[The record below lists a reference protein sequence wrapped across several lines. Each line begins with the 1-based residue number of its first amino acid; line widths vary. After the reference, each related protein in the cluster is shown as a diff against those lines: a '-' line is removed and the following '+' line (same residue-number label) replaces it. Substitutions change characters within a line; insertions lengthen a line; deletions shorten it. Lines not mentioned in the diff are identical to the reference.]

1 MRAGSSVCRAT
12 GDKDTYLKNILALSR
27 SKSRL
32 PSPPARR
39 PSPNSALLQRV
50 PWWAVALTL
59 LVMLTAALAVDPLR
73 DAATLESVGE
83 ATLTRSAGYIAI
95 APVSD
100 VLDTITLLSIGQHIA
115 IVLWAIVLFAIWR
128 ATRARGGGRGTTVLR
143 ELGASVLMLLGI
155 VAVYAL
161 AALLPRPM
169 ASLALS
175 DATVLAIDVHSHT
188 KYSHDGR
195 LGWTEDDVRNWHR
208 AAGYDIAY
216 ITDHATFEGAE
227 RGIAANPRLAGE
239 GTMILQGLEAF
250 YKGEHVNVLGA
261 GRRYQGLTT
270 PDLKSVDEQ
279 SLALASLLQATSPVL
294 IETIPGKLDRV
305 PAASDTAP
313 GVRAIEIVD
322 GSPRGLTQGRRDRAR
337 ILHIADSLNLALV
350 AGSDNHGWGKTA
362 PGWTLMRIPGW
373 RGMTTDSLSSRIEEI
388 LRLGRREATRVVERR
403 AAPGASAIQVVF
415 AAPVVAWGMF
425 AMLSPDERVAWII
438 WAWAIVI
445 AMRAWRVSRAR
456 RVTPA

>member
-1 MRAGSSVCRAT
+1 M
-12 GDKDTYLKNILALSR
+12 I
-27 SKSRL
+27 
-32 PSPPARR
+32 
-39 PSPNSALLQRV
+39 
-50 PWWAVALTL
+50 
-59 LVMLTAALAVDPLR
+59 TAAFALDAVR
-73 DAATLESVGE
+73 DAATLGSVGE
-83 ATLTRSAGYIAI
+83 ARLTQSAGYIAI
-95 APVSD
+95 APLCD

-115 IVLWAIVLFAIWR
+115 VVLWTIALFAIWR
-128 ATRARGGGRGTTVLR
+128 LWRARRARDGRTGTTVLR
-143 ELGASVLMLLGI
+143 ELGAAVLLLMGI
-155 VAVYAL
+155 VFVYAL

-175 DATVLAIDVHSHT
+175 DDTVLAIDVHSHT

-195 LGWTEDDVRNWHR
+195 PGWTEDDVRDWHH
-208 AAGYDIAY
+208 ASGYDAAY

-227 RGIAANPRLAGE
+227 RGIASNPRLAGE
-239 GTMILQGLEAF
+239 GTLILQGLEAF

-270 PDLKSVDEQ
+270 ADLKSVDEQ

-322 GSPRGLTQGRRDRAR
+322 GSPRGLTQVRRDRAR
-337 ILHIADSLNLALV
+337 IVHLADSLNLALV
-350 AGSDNHGWGKTA
+350 AGSDNHGWGRTA

-373 RGMTTDSLSSRIEEI
+373 RGMTTDSLSNAIEEI
-388 LRLGRREATRVVERR
+388 MRIGRRGSTRVVERR
-403 AAPGASAIQVVF
+403 VAAGTTAIEVVF

-425 AMLSPDERVAWII
+425 AMLSPDERISWII
-438 WAWAIVI
+438 WTWAIVI
-445 AMRAWRVSRAR
+445 AIRAWRSSRAR
-456 RVTPA
+456 RAALS